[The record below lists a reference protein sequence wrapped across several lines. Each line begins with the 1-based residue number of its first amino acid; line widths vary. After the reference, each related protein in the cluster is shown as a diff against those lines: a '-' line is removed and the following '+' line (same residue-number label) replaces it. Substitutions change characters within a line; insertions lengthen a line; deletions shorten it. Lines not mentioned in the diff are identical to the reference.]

1 MEQVGVDEGLVVV
14 VEEPFKKDIA
24 FQVGAEEAVFS
35 EADAVPNPVQQDA
48 RVEHFMSRTA
58 TDLMEQ
64 MVDQASLD
72 AIDTELEVPEGP
84 EGPVPVYARP
94 GTRP

>member
-1 MEQVGVDEGLVVV
+1 V

-48 RVEHFMSRTA
+48 RVDHLMARTA
-58 TDLMEQ
+58 TDFMEQ
-64 MVDQASLD
+64 VVDQASFD
-72 AIDTELEVPEGP
+72 AIETDLEVPEGP

-94 GTRP
+94 GTRS